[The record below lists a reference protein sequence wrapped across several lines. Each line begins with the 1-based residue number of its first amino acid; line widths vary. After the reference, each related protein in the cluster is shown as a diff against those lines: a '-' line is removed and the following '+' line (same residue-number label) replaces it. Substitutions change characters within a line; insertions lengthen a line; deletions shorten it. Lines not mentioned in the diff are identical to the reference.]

1 MPISKQEGE
10 MTEKRKSQP
19 EIDEAVELEEDDL
32 AGVAGGPAYLKL
44 GDIDGESKNLSI
56 DSYKIGDIGG
66 KTLDGSSYKIGADIL
81 LKR

>member
-1 MPISKQEGE
+1 
-10 MTEKRKSQP
+10 MTDKRRSQP
-19 EIDEAVELEEDDL
+19 QIDEAVELEEDDL
-32 AGVAGGPAYLKL
+32 TGVAGGPAYLKL

-66 KTLDGSSYKIGADIL
+66 KTFDAHGYKIGADIL